1 MPNLIIYHR
10 LTLRSTEAAEIE
22 TEVET
27 DSKMET
33 ETVRF
38 LRFLPKM
45 EVRVKDTFA
54 VASVAGTEGYILR
67 IVAPDTFLVQVLDPC
82 TSLYPLATVS

>member
-1 MPNLIIYHR
+1 
-10 LTLRSTEAAEIE
+10 
-22 TEVET
+22 
-27 DSKMET
+27 MET

-67 IVAPDTFLVQVLDPC
+67 IVAPDTFLVQVFYPY
-82 TSLYPLATVS
+82 TSINPLATVS